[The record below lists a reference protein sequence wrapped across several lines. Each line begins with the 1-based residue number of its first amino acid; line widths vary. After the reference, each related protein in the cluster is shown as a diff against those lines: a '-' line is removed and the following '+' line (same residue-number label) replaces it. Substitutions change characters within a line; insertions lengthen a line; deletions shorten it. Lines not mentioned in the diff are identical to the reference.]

1 MSNLMEIVFVLDRSA
16 SMTGSESDVIN
27 GFNRMIQDQLEHEQ
41 KALVTTVLFDTSMYR
56 LHDRVPL
63 EQVSRLTSSDYVPG
77 GFTALLDALG
87 ETIKRI
93 KIAHRYARKE
103 DTPTKTLVVV
113 MTDGEENSSRHYSNQ
128 KIRDLVKRQEEKYH
142 WEFMFIGADI
152 DAFASASNL
161 GIRAKRAVP
170 FSKDEDSFE
179 DCLEA
184 VSRYSLRMASM
195 DMCEEE
201 VYDAEFDDIFSAF
214 RKKKK

>member
-1 MSNLMEIVFVLDRSA
+1 MSNLMEIVFVLDRSS
-16 SMTGSESDVIN
+16 SMAGSESDVIN
-27 GFNRMIQDQLEHEQ
+27 GFNRLIQDHLEHEQ
-41 KALVTTVLFDTSMYR
+41 KALVTTVLFNTVMYR

-63 EQVSRLTSSDYVPG
+63 EQVGRLTSSDYRPC

-93 KIAHRYARKE
+93 KIAQRYARKE
-103 DTPTKTLVVV
+103 DVPAKTLVVV
-113 MTDGEENSSRHYSNQ
+113 MTDGEENASRHYTNR
-128 KIRDLVKRQEEKYH
+128 KIQELVKRQEEKHH

-184 VSRYSLRMASM
+184 VSRYSLRMACM

-201 VYDAEFDDIFSAF
+201 VCDAAFEDVFSAF
-214 RKKKK
+214 RKNK

>member
-1 MSNLMEIVFVLDRSA
+1 MSNKMEIVFVLDQSG
-16 SMTGSESDVIN
+16 SMTGSESDVIG
-27 GFNRMIQDQLEHEQ
+27 GFNRMIKDQREQGQD
-41 KALVTTVLFDTSMYR
+41 ALVTTVLFDTSMR
-56 LHDRVPL
+56 DLHDRVPL
-63 EQVSRLTSSDYVPG
+63 ARIEPLTNKDYRPCG
-77 GFTALLDALG
+77 GTALLDALG
-87 ETIKRI
+87 ETITRI
-93 KIAHRYARKE
+93 KTAHRYARKE
-103 DTPTKTLVVV
+103 DLPHKTLFVV